1 MLIRATCLCGR
12 LQRSKKKLVINW
24 FCDADGGRVVL
35 PPHCHFA
42 VGAQEGPSCWWV
54 QYKGLQGKGL
64 RSAQS
69 SDERGGAS

>member
-1 MLIRATCLCGR
+1 MQTEGGLCCLLIA
-12 LQRSKKKLVINW
+12 I
-24 FCDADGGRVVL
+24 
-35 PPHCHFA
+35 FA

-54 QYKGLQGKGL
+54 QHKGLQGKGL